1 VIRQSCLLI
10 TDLSHLLLHRCTV
23 VFAAHDANT
32 YSDQIFRSLR
42 LDQNGAMLLEVVAL
56 TRNERDT
63 LLSVGEPDEDALPV
77 GRIWLFWF
85 LDHGFQNDSF

>member
-1 VIRQSCLLI
+1 MIRQSCLLI
-10 TDLSHLLLHRCTV
+10 ADLSHLLLHRCTV

-63 LLSVGEPDEDALPV
+63 LEENVARLIVDRSGAPISNVNL
-77 GRIWLFWF
+77 
-85 LDHGFQNDSF
+85 